1 MQRHRASELHGSD
14 FVDAAA
20 TVVRKRI
27 LKGYLN
33 RHFLIDL
40 SLRFELENVFVLLWY
55 QLFTFTLF
63 GHASFNHM
71 KNVWV

>member
-40 SLRFELENVFVLLWY
+40 SLRFELENVFVLL
-55 QLFTFTLF
+55 
-63 GHASFNHM
+63 
-71 KNVWV
+71 